1 MDLKVEGNPGQGNT
15 YQDVDVHRPGVYA
28 PAATDIYYGLPSRM
42 AADFE
47 NLRKE
52 ILKKVTQET
61 IEELKYYIT
70 ELPGTKSF
78 EEKLTDGGFSGERIE
93 EATRLK
99 ELYRKRAQM
108 YRNYPSA
115 QQINLDLL
123 SSIKN
128 AFYTY
133 IFPLIEDDRPLR
145 EVMERIREKI
155 VIPTKELLNQNG
167 MYDDSLRY
175 NEDHIYG
182 MIYYLTGMCHLNWTV
197 YKQNSENDNL

>member
-1 MDLKVEGNPGQGNT
+1 MKNPPFHIDIDKAGSVN
-15 YQDVDVHRPGVYA
+15 
-28 PAATDIYYGLPSRM
+28 PAATTVNDTYNVYNEGLPSRM
-42 AADFE
+42 AVDFE

-52 ILKKVTQET
+52 ILKEVTQET

-70 ELPGTKSF
+70 ELPGSKPF
-78 EEKLTDGGFSGERIE
+78 EEKLTDGGFSEDSIQ
-93 EATRLK
+93 EATRQK

-128 AFYTY
+128 SFYTY
-133 IFPLIEDDRPLR
+133 IFPLIEEGTTLS
-145 EVMERIREKI
+145 VIKQHLREKI
-155 VIPTKELLNQNG
+155 VIPTREMLNKNG
-167 MYDDSLRY
+167 MYDDKLRY

-197 YKQNSENDNL
+197 YKKE

>member
-1 MDLKVEGNPGQGNT
+1 MDLKVDGNPGQGNT
-15 YQDVDVHRPGVYA
+15 FQEHTYKHIDDYYDHPTIYHQEQSTRL
-28 PAATDIYYGLPSRM
+28 AT
-42 AADFE
+42 DFE

-52 ILKKVTQET
+52 ILKEVTQET

-70 ELPGTKSF
+70 ELPGTKPF
-78 EEKLTDGGFSGERIE
+78 EEKLTDGGFSEDSIQ

-128 AFYTY
+128 SFYAY
-133 IFPLIEDDRPLR
+133 IFPLIEDGTPLR
-145 EVMERIREKI
+145 TVMQQIRERI
-155 VIPTKELLNQNG
+155 VVPTKELLNKNG
-167 MYDDSLRY
+167 MYDDKLRY

-197 YKQNSENDNL
+197 YKK

>member
-1 MDLKVEGNPGQGNT
+1 MMELKVDGNPGQGNT
-15 YQDVDVHRPGVYA
+15 FQDIDIQSPGVYA
-28 PAATDIYYGLPSRM
+28 PNASEIYYGLPSRM

-52 ILKKVTQET
+52 ILKEVTQET

-70 ELPGTKSF
+70 ELPGTKPF
-78 EEKLTDGGFSGERIE
+78 EEKLNDGGFSDDSIE
-93 EATRLK
+93 EATRQK

-133 IFPLIEDDRPLR
+133 IFPLIEEGTPLCT
-145 EVMERIREKI
+145 VMERIREKI
-155 VIPTKELLNQNG
+155 VLPTKELLNRNG
-167 MYDDSLRY
+167 MYDDQLRY

-197 YKQNSENDNL
+197 YKK

>member
-1 MDLKVEGNPGQGNT
+1 MPDNT
-15 YQDVDVHRPGVYA
+15 F
-28 PAATDIYYGLPSRM
+28 DIKGGSNQILPNAKEANQYFYEASVTTRM

-47 NLRKE
+47 SLRKE
-52 ILKKVTQET
+52 ILKEVTQET

-70 ELPGTKSF
+70 ELPGTKPF
-78 EEKLTDGGFSGERIE
+78 EEKLTDGGFSEESIE

-128 AFYTY
+128 SFYTY
-133 IFPLIEDDRPLR
+133 IFPLIEEGTPLR
-145 EVMERIREKI
+145 IVMQQLREKI
-155 VIPTKELLNQNG
+155 VVPTKELLNKNG
-167 MYDDSLRY
+167 MYDDKLRY

-197 YKQNSENDNL
+197 YKKK

>member
-1 MDLKVEGNPGQGNT
+1 MPDNT
-15 YQDVDVHRPGVYA
+15 FEVKGGSNQ
-28 PAATDIYYGLPSRM
+28 ILPNAQEANQYFYEASVTTRM

-47 NLRKE
+47 SLRKE
-52 ILKKVTQET
+52 ILKEVTQET

-70 ELPGTKSF
+70 ELPGTKPF
-78 EEKLTDGGFSGERIE
+78 EEKLTDGGFSEESIE

-128 AFYTY
+128 SFYTY
-133 IFPLIEDDRPLR
+133 IFPLIEEGTPLR
-145 EVMERIREKI
+145 IVMQQLREKI
-155 VIPTKELLNQNG
+155 VVPTKELLNKNG
-167 MYDDSLRY
+167 MYDDKLRY

-197 YKQNSENDNL
+197 YKKK

>member
-1 MDLKVEGNPGQGNT
+1 MRKYPFIEIDKAGSVN
-15 YQDVDVHRPGVYA
+15 
-28 PAATDIYYGLPSRM
+28 PAATTVNDTYHVYNEGLPSRM
-42 AADFE
+42 AVDFE

-52 ILKKVTQET
+52 ILKEVTQET
-61 IEELKYYIT
+61 IDELKYYIT
-70 ELPGTKSF
+70 ELPGTKPF
-78 EEKLTDGGFSGERIE
+78 EEKLSDGGFTEDTIE
-93 EATRLK
+93 EATRQK

-128 AFYTY
+128 SFYAY
-133 IFPLIEDDRPLR
+133 IFPLIEEGTPLR
-145 EVMERIREKI
+145 QIMQQLREKI
-155 VIPTKELLNQNG
+155 VIPTKELLNKNG
-167 MYDDSLRY
+167 MYDDKLHY

-197 YKQNSENDNL
+197 YKKK

>member
-1 MDLKVEGNPGQGNT
+1 MKNPPFHIDIDKAGSVN
-15 YQDVDVHRPGVYA
+15 
-28 PAATDIYYGLPSRM
+28 PAANTVNDTYNVYNEGLPSRM
-42 AADFE
+42 AVDFE

-52 ILKKVTQET
+52 ILKEVTQET

-70 ELPGTKSF
+70 ELPGSKPF
-78 EEKLTDGGFSGERIE
+78 EEKLTDGGFSEDSIQ
-93 EATRLK
+93 EATRQK

-128 AFYTY
+128 SFYTY
-133 IFPLIEDDRPLR
+133 IFPLIEEGKPLS
-145 EVMERIREKI
+145 VIKQHLREKI
-155 VIPTKELLNQNG
+155 VIPTREMLNKNG
-167 MYDDSLRY
+167 MYDDKLRY

-197 YKQNSENDNL
+197 YKKE

>member
-1 MDLKVEGNPGQGNT
+1 MDITGGSNQILPNAKEANQ
-15 YQDVDVHRPGVYA
+15 
-28 PAATDIYYGLPSRM
+28 YYYESAVTTRM

-47 NLRKE
+47 NLRRE
-52 ILKKVTQET
+52 ILKEVTQET

-70 ELPGTKSF
+70 ELPGTKPF
-78 EEKLTDGGFSGERIE
+78 EEKLTDGGFSEEKIE

-128 AFYTY
+128 SFYTY
-133 IFPLIEDDRPLR
+133 IFPLIEEGAPLR
-145 EVMERIREKI
+145 TVMEQLREKI
-155 VIPTKELLNQNG
+155 VLPTKELLNKNG
-167 MYDDSLRY
+167 MHDDKLRY

-182 MIYYLTGMCHLNWTV
+182 MIYYLTGMYHLNWTV
-197 YKQNSENDNL
+197 YKKK

>member
-1 MDLKVEGNPGQGNT
+1 MTQLDKHYDINTAGSVNPSATSVNDT
-15 YQDVDVHRPGVYA
+15 YH
-28 PAATDIYYGLPSRM
+28 IYEASQPSRM
-42 AADFE
+42 AIDFE
-47 NLRKE
+47 NLRRE
-52 ILKKVTQET
+52 ILKEVTQET

-70 ELPGTKSF
+70 KLPGTKPF
-78 EEKLTDGGFSGERIE
+78 EEKLNDGGFSEDSIE

-128 AFYTY
+128 SFYTY
-133 IFPLIEDDRPLR
+133 IYPLIEDGTPLR
-145 EVMERIREKI
+145 TVMQQIRERI
-155 VIPTKELLNQNG
+155 VLPTKELLNKNG
-167 MYDDSLRY
+167 MYDDKLRY

-197 YKQNSENDNL
+197 YKKNLEP

>member
-1 MDLKVEGNPGQGNT
+1 MKNPPFHIDIDKAGSVN
-15 YQDVDVHRPGVYA
+15 
-28 PAATDIYYGLPSRM
+28 PAATTVNDTYNVYNEGLPSRM
-42 AADFE
+42 AVDFE

-52 ILKKVTQET
+52 ILKEVTQET

-70 ELPGTKSF
+70 ELPGSKPF
-78 EEKLTDGGFSGERIE
+78 EEKLTDGGFSEDSIQ
-93 EATRLK
+93 EATRQK

-128 AFYTY
+128 SFYTY
-133 IFPLIEDDRPLR
+133 IFPLIEEGTPLS
-145 EVMERIREKI
+145 VIKQHVREKI
-155 VIPTKELLNQNG
+155 VIPTREMLNKNG
-167 MYDDSLRY
+167 MYDDKLRY

-197 YKQNSENDNL
+197 YKKE

>member
-1 MDLKVEGNPGQGNT
+1 MDLKVDGNPGQGNT
-15 YQDVDVHRPGVYA
+15 FQDIDIQNPGVYA
-28 PAATDIYYGLPSRM
+28 PNASDVYYGLPSRM
-42 AADFE
+42 TTDFE

-52 ILKKVTQET
+52 ILKEVKQET

-70 ELPGTKSF
+70 QLPGTKPF
-78 EEKLTDGGFSGERIE
+78 EEKLTDGGFSDDSIE

-133 IFPLIEDDRPLR
+133 IFPLIEDGVPIRT
-145 EVMERIREKI
+145 VMERIREKI
-155 VIPTKELLNQNG
+155 VVPTKNLLNQNG
-167 MYDDSLRY
+167 MYDDKLRY

-197 YKQNSENDNL
+197 YNK